1 MSDIGDIL
9 TFIECISAQIGVVHC
24 EQEDCRLEG
33 HPIIIF
39 NKDCE
44 SEFSLGFESIESIEC
59 FSKAV
64 AFFVAENSIDRDID
78 KGI

>member
-1 MSDIGDIL
+1 MGEVS
-9 TFIECISAQIGVVHC
+9 TFIECVSADIGIVQC
-24 EQEDCRLEG
+24 EQASCNLNG
-33 HPIIIF
+33 HPIILF
-39 NKDCE
+39 NKGSI
-44 SEFSLGFESIESIEC
+44 SEISLGFETIEAIEG